1 MARIILIVALVLLA
15 LLLAASWALAGFTM
29 TGARQT
35 LEEARAWQQE
45 RYDTSF
51 YDSVERSAYVVE
63 GEGGYELHVELL
75 RCPEPS
81 DRYVIISHGYTDNRM
96 GSLKYARLYLDL
108 GFNCIVYDLRGH
120 GENEPTFTSYGI
132 LEGRDL
138 ALLVADTRER
148 YPEASQL
155 GLQGE
160 SLGAASTISS
170 LAYDPDVDFVVA
182 DCGFESIERVLR
194 DGYRSAGVPGFLFDL
209 GNLGSRLRYGY
220 ALSDARPIDALDD
233 NTVPILFVH
242 GADDPFIVPE
252 NSEDMAARTK
262 GMAEVVLIDGAAHA
276 ESALVAPELYEQYLE
291 EFLASLA

>member
-1 MARIILIVALVLLA
+1 MARIILIVALVLVA

-29 TGARQT
+29 TGTRQT

-63 GEGGYELHVELL
+63 GEGDY
-75 RCPEPS
+75 
-81 DRYVIISHGYTDNRM
+81 IILSHGYTDNRM

-276 ESALVAPELYEQYLE
+276 ESALVAPELYEQYLA